1 MNIHGGKVCLA
12 SQSVVKVSGPS
23 VVRLGHPV
31 EGLNLD
37 LVESRGHGFTN
48 SSLMALLHHL
58 SICWKL
64 LEAIQGQRISEQ
76 EINSHL
82 FHKLG

>member
-1 MNIHGGKVCLA
+1 MNIQGGIAQLA
-12 SQSVVKVSGPS
+12 SQSVVNVSSPS

-37 LVESRGHGFTN
+37 PVESRAHGFTS
-48 SSLMALLHHL
+48 SSLMALQHHS

-82 FHKLG
+82 LHKLG